1 MGNDNCLTLDKLR
14 KEVEPILNDVC
25 IIGGTTIC
33 RLVGVAEGADDY
45 YYIVYTIEQKRV
57 YWSAVGWVFS
67 LRNCIP
73 DDKYRAMDAILRYNG
88 CQPVEKMLVIAD
100 LTTERA
106 SDTDTQAL
114 AVRWEMRF

>member
-1 MGNDNCLTLDKLR
+1 MGNANCLTLDKLR

-57 YWSAVGWVFS
+57 YWSAVGGVFS
-67 LRNCIP
+67 LKNCIP
-73 DDKYRAMDAILRYNG
+73 DNQYQAMDAILGLNG
-88 CQPVEKMLVIAD
+88 CPPVEKMLVIAD
-100 LTTERA
+100 LTT
-106 SDTDTQAL
+106 
-114 AVRWEMRF
+114 